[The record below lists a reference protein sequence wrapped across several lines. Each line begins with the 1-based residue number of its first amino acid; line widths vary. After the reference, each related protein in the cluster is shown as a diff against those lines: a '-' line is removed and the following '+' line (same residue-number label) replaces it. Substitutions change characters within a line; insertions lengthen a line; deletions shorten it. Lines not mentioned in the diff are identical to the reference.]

1 MQINIPFRE
10 KESKSDVNLSIVRN
24 NSSLSSDEETALNI
38 VSDVFVNGTIQFLGN
53 NQTVFLSIRKDEQNL
68 IVDIND
74 ELIDE
79 DI

>member
-24 NSSLSSDEETALNI
+24 NSSLSSDEKNALNI